1 MNLFFNVYLH
11 VQNQLIERQITFFF
25 HKIYPEIPK
34 KKRSKTLKRERE
46 RERER
51 EESIIKRNNWRE
63 EDNHTHIGQKNKTI
77 ISFS

>member
-11 VQNQLIERQITFFF
+11 VQNELIERQITSFFSI
-25 HKIYPEIPK
+25 KYIPK
-34 KKRSKTLKRERE
+34 YQKKRSKTLEKKEG
-46 RERER
+46 ER

-63 EDNHTHIGQKNKTI
+63 EDNHKHTHIGQKNKTI